1 MQTILHQR
9 NKIWYVILRYEDLN
23 GKIKDKRI
31 STHCEK
37 KSDAQKMIGDIVI
50 QYAGLESASATPNIM
65 ACDYFAK
72 WKAQQIDKVQQ
83 STYEGYDTY
92 FNKHIIPYFQ
102 KIKMRVNE
110 LKPKD
115 IKSFVDYL
123 TANGR
128 CDGNGGLSQVSVR
141 KILSLVRTSLDD
153 AVLEDIIKINP
164 ATRIK
169 VEKAKCDINKNDRTV
184 FLSADDAQNM
194 LNLLQGHFILPMVY
208 VALYY
213 GLRKSEVLGLR
224 WQDVNFDK
232 NTITIQHT
240 VVKNKTIIEKD
251 STKNANS
258 RAVMTLIDDVKNVL
272 LELREKEEENKKFF
286 GSDYIENDYI
296 FKHENGEPYRPD
308 TITRSFQRA
317 LKNAGLPIMRFHDL
331 RHSTASILFDKGWD
345 IGEVREWLRH
355 ADIDTTANIYTH
367 VRQSRTIALGE
378 NLDKTFTLNK

>member
-367 VRQSRTIALGE
+367 VRQSRTIALGNE
-378 NLDKTFTLNK
+378 FNNTFKI

>member
-1 MQTILHQR
+1 MS
-9 NKIWYVILRYEDLN
+9 N
-23 GKIKDKRI
+23 
-31 STHCEK
+31 
-37 KSDAQKMIGDIVI
+37 
-50 QYAGLESASATPNIM
+50 
-65 ACDYFAK
+65 
-72 WKAQQIDKVQQ
+72 
-83 STYEGYDTY
+83 TY